1 MSQLNKILSFIIGKP
16 IGKPVQVPAHQLST
30 HKRAVR
36 RNNLIHHEA
45 QIGSSVL
52 GEVPAGH
59 QREFFCLDKN
69 TWIWSEQWF
78 DSETKTNQH
87 MSVRYEIQPNGILKI
102 VNDIPRGY
110 ITGKEL
116 KNLVS
121 AIKIYTNRVA
131 VEMYGQAPVTF

>member
-1 MSQLNKILSFIIGKP
+1 MSRLNKILSFIIGKP
-16 IGKPVQVPAHQLST
+16 VGSTQQMPAHQLSA

-36 RNNLIHHEA
+36 RNDLIHHEA
-45 QIGSSVL
+45 RIGSSVL

-59 QREFFCLDKN
+59 QREFFCLDRS

-78 DSETKTNQH
+78 DTKTQTNQH
-87 MSVRYEIQPNGILKI
+87 MNVRYEIQPNGILKI
-102 VNDIPRGY
+102 VDDIPRGY

-131 VEMYGQAPVTF
+131 LEMYGQAPATL